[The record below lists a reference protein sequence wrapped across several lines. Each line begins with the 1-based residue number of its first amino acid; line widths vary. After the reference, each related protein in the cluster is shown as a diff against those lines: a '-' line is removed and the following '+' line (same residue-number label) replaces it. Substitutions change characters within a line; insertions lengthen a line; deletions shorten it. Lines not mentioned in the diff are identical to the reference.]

1 MNRTIAVANQKG
13 GVGKT
18 TTTVNLGTALADAGH
33 RVLLVDLDPQAHT
46 TFGIGVNPATC
57 EASVFHVLVEGAPV
71 RAVIRPT
78 GIERLD
84 LLPSHIGLAAAEAHL
99 LSTMAREQLLR
110 SALESLRSS
119 YDFTLLDCPPTLG
132 LLTINAL
139 AAADEVIVPV
149 QAQGY
154 AMLGFNDL
162 ARTIEMARQRIN
174 PRLSL
179 RGILV
184 TQFDGRTA
192 AQRAVLQ
199 HIAAEYGSRHPLFE
213 TIIKQATC
221 VHEAALEQLPVLRF
235 DPKSPSA
242 AAYRQLA
249 TEVATVT
256 ANGTA
261 HGAAPPPAP
270 AGATQARGEPGGR
283 RGRDA
288 EPARAGIREVARG

>member
-1 MNRTIAVANQKG
+1 VGRVIAIVNQKG

-46 TFGIGVNPATC
+46 TFGVGVDPAAC
-57 EASVFHVLVEGAPV
+57 EASVFHVLVEGLPV
-71 RAVIRPT
+71 DAVVRPT
-78 GIERLD
+78 AIQGLD
-84 LLPSHIGLAAAEAHL
+84 VLPSHIGLAAAEAHL
-99 LSTMAREQLLR
+99 LNAMAREQLLR
-110 SALESLRSS
+110 VALDPVRTT
-119 YDFTLLDCPPTLG
+119 YDYTLLDCPPTLG

-174 PRLSL
+174 PRLTL

-184 TQFDGRTA
+184 TQFDGRTS
-192 AQRAVLQ
+192 AQRAVLG
-199 HIAAEYGSRHPLFE
+199 HIVAEYGARYPLFR
-213 TIIKQATC
+213 TTIKQATC
-221 VHEAALEQLPVLRF
+221 VHEAALEQLPVLRY
-235 DPKSPSA
+235 DPKSASA

-249 TEVATVT
+249 AEVVAGGSPAGPAGDPV
-256 ANGTA
+256 
-261 HGAAPPPAP
+261 GAGARPPAP
-270 AGATQARGEPGGR
+270 KAPATVREGARG
-283 RGRDA
+283 
-288 EPARAGIREVARG
+288 